1 MRSPWWLTLLAAVI
15 AAVAS
20 SMATA
25 VDIPAASP
33 SPAPAP
39 AAPVPDTA
47 QAPQSGA
54 STPAAQAAPVTLR
67 IGAFGAVVRD
77 LQRELR
83 RRGQRYVK
91 VDGAFGPATRRAVK
105 AVQRRLRMRATGV
118 ATPAFLKRL
127 GIQTTRAAGGT
138 PVTAGLTQPLPL
150 GARYLRT
157 FPVLGKYTYTD
168 DFGAARHQGSHEGND
183 IMADRGTPIVA
194 VADGAIKRLTRTET
208 GLGGIYVWLKD
219 TAGNE
224 YYYAHMD
231 TIAAGLDAGT
241 AVRAGQVIGT
251 VGNTG
256 DARYGACHLHFELH
270 PGGGGAVD
278 PFSDLSAVDPA
289 KAR

>member
-1 MRSPWWLTLLAAVI
+1 MRSPWWFTLLAAVI
-15 AAVAS
+15 AAVFS
-20 SMATA
+20 SMAAA
-25 VDIPAASP
+25 VDIPTTTS

-47 QAPQSGA
+47 QAPQPSA
-54 STPAAQAAPVTLR
+54 SAPAPAAAPVTLR
-67 IGAFGAVVRD
+67 IGSFGAVVRD

-91 VDGAFGPATRRAVK
+91 VDGAFGPATRKAVK
-105 AVQRRLRMRATGV
+105 AVQRRLRMRPTGV

-127 GIQTTRAAGGT
+127 GIQTSRAAGGT
-138 PVTAGLTQPLPL
+138 PVPAGLTQPVTL
-150 GARYLRT
+150 GAKYLRT
-157 FPVLGKYTYTD
+157 FPVLGKYTYSD
-168 DFGAARHQGSHEGND
+168 DFGAPRHQGRHEGND

-194 VADGAIKRLTRTET
+194 VADGTIKRLTRTET

-231 TIAAGLDAGT
+231 TIAAGLDADS

-256 DARYGACHLHFELH
+256 DARYGACHLHFEIH

-278 PFSDLSAVDPA
+278 PFNDLSAVDPA

>member
-1 MRSPWWLTLLAAVI
+1 MRSPWWITLLAAVI
-15 AAVAS
+15 AAVFS

-25 VDIPAASP
+25 VDIPATTP

-39 AAPVPDTA
+39 SAPVPDTA
-47 QAPQSGA
+47 QAPQPLA
-54 STPAAQAAPVTLR
+54 ATPAPQATPVTLR

-105 AVQRRLRMRATGV
+105 AVQRRLRMRPTGV

-127 GIQTTRAAGGT
+127 GIQTSRAAGGA
-138 PVTAGLTQPLPL
+138 PVPAGLTQPVPL
-150 GARYLRT
+150 GARYLRA
-157 FPVLGKYTYTD
+157 FPVLGKYSYTN
-168 DFGAARHQGSHEGND
+168 DFGAPRHQGSHEGTD
-183 IMADRGTPIVA
+183 VMAERGTPIVA
-194 VADGAIKRLTRTET
+194 VADGTIKRLTRTET
-208 GLGGIYVWLKD
+208 GLGGIYIWLRD

-231 TIAAGLDAGT
+231 TIAAGLEADSP
-241 AVRAGQVIGT
+241 VRTGQVIGT

-256 DARYGACHLHFELH
+256 DARYGAAHLHFEVH
-270 PGGGGAVD
+270 PGGGGAVN
-278 PFSDLSAVDPA
+278 PYTDLVAVDPA
-289 KAR
+289 RAR